1 MFSRDKLKVTF
12 PANETRLEVPLIIV
26 DDEIVEATEDLS
38 IRFRA
43 DMGISVNPSIITI
56 SIVDNDG
63 GCVFLCGIVC

>member
-1 MFSRDKLKVTF
+1 MFNLDKLKVTF

-38 IRFRA
+38 IGFRA

-63 GCVFLCGIVC
+63 GCVFPCGIVC